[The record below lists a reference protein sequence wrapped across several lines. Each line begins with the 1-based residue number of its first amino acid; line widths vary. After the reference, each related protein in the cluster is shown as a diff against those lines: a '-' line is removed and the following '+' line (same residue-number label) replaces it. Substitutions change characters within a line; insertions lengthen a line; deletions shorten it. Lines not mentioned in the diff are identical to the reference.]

1 MIIVICKRGLLKTF
15 FIILAAF
22 LVYYFG
28 FYPDSE
34 KTISGEQTTQNPQLW
49 NAKKIN
55 FQISLGDNQYRL
67 QAKKIEALNEEK
79 YSIQRVQLAIAD
91 GWSIQAQQAILENKN
106 LELLQNI
113 KGKWENYLLQAKKI
127 NIH

>member
-1 MIIVICKRGLLKTF
+1 MLLKTF

-79 YSIQRVQLAIAD
+79 YRFNSKSATSYCGFCCCLIVKYFSSTSLFFLNFFIRKF
-91 GWSIQAQQAILENKN
+91 SKH
-106 LELLQNI
+106 
-113 KGKWENYLLQAKKI
+113 Y
-127 NIH
+127 

>member
-1 MIIVICKRGLLKTF
+1 MLLKTF

-67 QAKKIEALNEEK
+67 QAKKIEPLIAKNEDK
-79 YSIQRVQLAIAD
+79 IHSN
-91 GWSIQAQQAILENKN
+91 SK
-106 LELLQNI
+106 LQEF
-113 KGKWENYLLQAKKI
+113 KTVLQ
-127 NIH
+127 